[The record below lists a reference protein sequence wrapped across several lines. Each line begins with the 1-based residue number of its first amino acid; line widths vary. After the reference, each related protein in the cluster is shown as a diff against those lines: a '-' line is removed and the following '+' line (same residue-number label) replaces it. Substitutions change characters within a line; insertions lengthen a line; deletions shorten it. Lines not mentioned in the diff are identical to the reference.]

1 MAAATPTPRRW
12 TLPCWWKGHRAHRTG
27 YTQRAL
33 PTLPSYS
40 LSKPALQPQPHASH
54 LWSCRPVRAAH
65 LGEPRCSTPFLHRVI
80 SGAPAPTA
88 SRCFRPVHP
97 PLLTPHS
104 QDHQVFDQHKFGLST
119 ALRPRFPSRVPASNR
134 LAPQRTATRLMNA
147 STKVCARP
155 APQRLLHRFAPQVTL
170 CCAEPFP
177 STVAGQPLAR
187 KEEGDADQDER
198 HPSAHGACRLLHG
211 GQRRGLRRSTC
222 LVQAVAA
229 RAALADALLNLLRP
243 GRRGIRHVW
252 GRLLGL
258 HQ

>member
-1 MAAATPTPRRW
+1 MSERVHPWQECNGRLEARAAARRW
-12 TLPCWWKGHRAHRTG
+12 RRRHQHQDAGRCHAGGHAKVTARTAPG
-27 YTQRAL
+27 TPSTARTAYTSLLAYQN
-33 PTLPSYS
+33 LPSS
-40 LSKPALQPQPHASH
+40 PNRMPA

-147 STKVCARP
+147 STKVCA
-155 APQRLLHRFAPQVTL
+155 
-170 CCAEPFP
+170 
-177 STVAGQPLAR
+177 
-187 KEEGDADQDER
+187 
-198 HPSAHGACRLLHG
+198 
-211 GQRRGLRRSTC
+211 
-222 LVQAVAA
+222 
-229 RAALADALLNLLRP
+229 
-243 GRRGIRHVW
+243 
-252 GRLLGL
+252 
-258 HQ
+258 